1 MALNTVNVPVPANS
15 LIKLVPTTGK
25 NVQKSDGHVA
35 QENDGNVE
43 KDGNTIA
50 SSAGDIGGGLV
61 DANMVVD
68 ATEKNPAVVAAEAAQ
83 KDQERLEALAIKA
96 ARTSATGKL
105 IKSAEP
111 YNFWTNPTEVP
122 KGLRPLG
129 LSVLFNIGWGSVV
142 MTSSGCSQI

>member
-25 NVQKSDGHVA
+25 IVKKNDGHVA
-35 QENDGNVE
+35 QENDGSDE
-43 KDGNTIA
+43 KDGNTPA
-50 SSAGDIGGGLV
+50 SSAVLPVGDIGGGLV

-122 KGLRPLG
+122 KGLYVR
-129 LSVLFNIGWGSVV
+129 
-142 MTSSGCSQI
+142 